1 MDKFSFAYKTFGLW
15 NGALSQIIM
24 LWVFGNCLLIS
35 SRNRLVASVF
45 ALLKPRIWTLSP
57 VKGAIGYKDI
67 YLYSIWLG
75 QSGFFLLT
83 WSKLLF
89 HLSLGPI
96 SFLRKNILFFQNLGF
111 RKWALIKVRKSY
123 KRGC

>member
-45 ALLKPRIWTLSP
+45 ALLNQEYEHSLLLKVLLR
-57 VKGAIGYKDI
+57 YKDI
-67 YLYSIWLG
+67 YFYIP
-75 QSGFFLLT
+75 FD
-83 WSKLLF
+83 
-89 HLSLGPI
+89 
-96 SFLRKNILFFQNLGF
+96 
-111 RKWALIKVRKSY
+111 
-123 KRGC
+123 